1 MKWQTVEQ
9 LKRLLISLV
18 QYESISGTAGEV
30 ALAKYMH
37 DVLKDRSYF
46 QKNPEYLKLHP
57 MEDGRYFLT
66 ALVKKEEKSNT
77 VLLLSHFDVVD
88 TADYGEFKH
97 MACKVPELMD
107 LLNDKKELLPERVRR
122 DLESGEW
129 LFGRGSMDMK
139 AGLAV
144 QFSMLERA
152 MNGEFDGN
160 LLLITVP
167 DEEVNSQGMLEAVP
181 AL

>member
-1 MKWQTVEQ
+1 
-9 LKRLLISLV
+9 
-18 QYESISGTAGEV
+18 
-30 ALAKYMH
+30 
-37 DVLKDRSYF
+37 
-46 QKNPEYLKLHP
+46 

-66 ALVKKEEKSNT
+66 ALVKKEKKSNT

-107 LLNDKKELLPERVRR
+107 LLNDKKELLPERVKK

-181 AL
+181 VLKALEKESGLSLYSALKL